1 MIKEIVSR
9 YCFWR
14 VILWPLSEA
23 VVPMFSVEKVFLKIY
38 QNAQKKGEFLVRES
52 FLINLQAWDL
62 TIHVCL
68 LLLHC
73 RSDWSCGS

>member
-23 VVPMFSVEKVFLKIY
+23 VVPMFSVEKVFLKI
-38 QNAQKKGEFLVRES
+38 
-52 FLINLQAWDL
+52 
-62 TIHVCL
+62 
-68 LLLHC
+68 
-73 RSDWSCGS
+73 

>member
-23 VVPMFSVEKVFLKIY
+23 VVQICSVEKVFLKIS
-38 QNAQKKGEFLVRES
+38 QNPQEKWEPLVRES
-52 FLINLQAWDL
+52 FLKNLQVWDL